1 MWIYL
6 LFALGLLII
15 VGLAAYAAKLLWL
28 VRQQK
33 KVLHNAQLTAR
44 VERVKRLKES
54 IEIIA
59 RAMQNGDCNL
69 SEGVI
74 RLKML
79 LDPLGI
85 KIASYP
91 AMGELYEVVK
101 EMPTHQARTAL
112 KKNERMRLDLTRES
126 AEAELE
132 AKIRLEL
139 DQLLLDMKNF

>member
-6 LFALGLLII
+6 LIALGLLII
-15 VGLAAYAAKLLWL
+15 VGMAAYAVKLLRAL
-28 VRQQK
+28 KNQK
-33 KVLHNAQLTAR
+33 QALENARLA
-44 VERVKRLKES
+44 RVKRLKES

-79 LDPLGI
+79 LDPLGL
-85 KIASYP
+85 KITTYP
-91 AMGELYEVVK
+91 ALAELYDVVK
-101 EMPTHQARTAL
+101 EMPTHQARKEL

-126 AEAELE
+126 AEADLE
-132 AKIRLEL
+132 SKILLEL
-139 DQLLLDMKNF
+139 NQLLLDIEKF

>member
-6 LFALGLLII
+6 LIALGLLII
-15 VGLAAYAAKLLWL
+15 VGMAAYAVKLLRAL
-28 VRQQK
+28 KSQK
-33 KVLHNAQLTAR
+33 QALENAR

-59 RAMQNGDCNL
+59 RAMQTGDCNL

-85 KIASYP
+85 KIATYP

-112 KKNERMRLDLTRES
+112 KKNERMRLDLTCES

-132 AKIRLEL
+132 AKITLEL

>member
-6 LFALGLLII
+6 LIALGLLII
-15 VGLAAYAAKLLWL
+15 VGMAAYAVKLLRAL
-28 VRQQK
+28 KNQK
-33 KVLHNAQLTAR
+33 QTLENARLA
-44 VERVKRLKES
+44 RVKRLKES

-69 SEGVI
+69 SEGAI

-79 LDPLGI
+79 LDPLGL
-85 KIASYP
+85 KITTYP
-91 AMGELYEVVK
+91 ALAELYDVVK
-101 EMPTHQARTAL
+101 EMPTHQARKEL

-132 AKIRLEL
+132 SKILLEL
-139 DQLLLDMKNF
+139 NQLLLDIEKF

>member
-6 LFALGLLII
+6 LIALGLLII
-15 VGLAAYAAKLLWL
+15 VGMTAYAVKLLRAL
-28 VRQQK
+28 KSQK
-33 KVLHNAQLTAR
+33 QTLENARLA
-44 VERVKRLKES
+44 RVKRLKES

-69 SEGVI
+69 SEGAI

-79 LDPLGI
+79 LDPLGL
-85 KIASYP
+85 KITTYP
-91 AMGELYEVVK
+91 ALAELYDVVK
-101 EMPTHQARTAL
+101 EMPTHQARKEL

-132 AKIRLEL
+132 SKILLEL
-139 DQLLLDMKNF
+139 NQLLLDMKNF

>member
-6 LFALGLLII
+6 LLALGLLII
-15 VGLAAYAAKLLWL
+15 VGMAAYAVKLLRAL
-28 VRQQK
+28 KSQNQA
-33 KVLHNAQLTAR
+33 LENARLA
-44 VERVKRLKES
+44 RVKRLKES

-85 KIASYP
+85 KITSYP

-101 EMPTHQARTAL
+101 EMPTHQARKEL

-132 AKIRLEL
+132 SKILLEL

>member
-6 LFALGLLII
+6 LLALGLLII
-15 VGLAAYAAKLLWL
+15 VGMAAYAVKLLRAL
-28 VRQQK
+28 KSQKQALENVR
-33 KVLHNAQLTAR
+33 LA
-44 VERVKRLKES
+44 RVKRLKES

-59 RAMQNGDCNL
+59 RAMQTGDCNL

-132 AKIRLEL
+132 AKITLEL

>member
-6 LFALGLLII
+6 LLALGLLII
-15 VGLAAYAAKLLWL
+15 VGMSAYAVKLLRTL
-28 VRQQK
+28 KSQK
-33 KVLHNAQLTAR
+33 QALENAR

-132 AKIRLEL
+132 AKITLEL

>member
-6 LFALGLLII
+6 LLALGLLII
-15 VGLAAYAAKLLWL
+15 VGMAAYAVKLLRAL
-28 VRQQK
+28 KSQK
-33 KVLHNAQLTAR
+33 QALENAR

-69 SEGVI
+69 SEGAI

-79 LDPLGI
+79 LDPLGL
-85 KIASYP
+85 KITTYP
-91 AMGELYEVVK
+91 ALAELYDVVK
-101 EMPTHQARTAL
+101 EMPTHQARKEL

-126 AEAELE
+126 AEADLE
-132 AKIRLEL
+132 SKILLEL
-139 DQLLLDMKNF
+139 NQLLLDIEKF

>member
-6 LFALGLLII
+6 LIALGLLII
-15 VGLAAYAAKLLWL
+15 VGMSAYAVKLLRAL
-28 VRQQK
+28 KSQK
-33 KVLHNAQLTAR
+33 QALENAR
-44 VERVKRLKES
+44 VQRVKRLKES

-112 KKNERMRLDLTRES
+112 KKNERMRLDLDRES

-132 AKIRLEL
+132 AKITLEL